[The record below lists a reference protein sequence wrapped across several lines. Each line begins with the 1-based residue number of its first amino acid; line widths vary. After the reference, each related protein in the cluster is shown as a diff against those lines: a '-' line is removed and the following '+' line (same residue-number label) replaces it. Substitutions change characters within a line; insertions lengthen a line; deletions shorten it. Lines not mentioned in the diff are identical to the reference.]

1 MPRVKK
7 LDLGMTALDEL
18 FMNDKERAENK
29 LPKIFDI
36 PLSEIDD
43 FPDHPYRVL
52 DDEDMQNLM
61 ESIRDRGVITPAM
74 VRKKDD
80 GRYEMISGHRR
91 KHASERLGL
100 ETLRCEVV
108 EVSRDEAIILMV
120 DSNAQR
126 SEILPCDKGRAY
138 KMKLDAIKRQGQ
150 RTDLTSR
157 PVGEKLS
164 VTELA
169 ENAEDSERQIHR
181 YIRLTYLVPELQEF
195 VDKGQMK
202 MRPAVELSYL
212 DEETQ
217 RDIVDRIDETEAFP
231 SHDQA
236 IRIRKAFEAGEI
248 NYDKVQNIM
257 AEEKPN
263 QKPKFKFSFD
273 RLKPYIPK
281 DYNDRMAEDY
291 VIKALEHY
299 LECIQNVADEIK
311 TLREQQETAKAK
323 LDKSDEVNSEIKR
336 LCDWLDS
343 HDTSFTEYDDMV
355 IRRVVECIK
364 AYKDGTIKVIT
375 KFGTETTETV

>member
-138 KMKLDAIKRQGQ
+138 KMKLEAMKRLPG
-150 RTDLTSR
+150 RPSKENSD
-157 PVGEKLS
+157 PVGPNLS
-164 VTELA
+164 GTRSNEELA
-169 ENAEDSERQIHR
+169 EEVGDSTTQIKR
-181 YIRLTYLVPELQEF
+181 YIRLTYLVAELQEF

-299 LECIQNVADEIK
+299 QKYLRKQ
-311 TLREQQETAKAK
+311 REQA
-323 LDKSDEVNSEIKR
+323 R
-336 LCDWLDS
+336 
-343 HDTSFTEYDDMV
+343 
-355 IRRVVECIK
+355 
-364 AYKDGTIKVIT
+364 
-375 KFGTETTETV
+375 

>member
-61 ESIRDRGVITPAM
+61 ESIKDRGVITPAM

-120 DSNAQR
+120 DSNSQR
-126 SEILPCDKGRAY
+126 SEIAPTDKGKAY
-138 KMKLDAIKRQGQ
+138 KMKLEAIKRQQGE
-150 RTDLTSR
+150 RTDLTSA
-157 PVGEKLS
+157 PLVQKLDGKLS
-164 VTELA
+164 RELLA
-169 ENAEDSERQIHR
+169 EASDDSHEQIRR
-181 YIRLTYLVPELQEF
+181 YIRLTYLVDELQDF

-281 DYNDRMAEDY
+281 DYSDKMAEDY

-299 LECIQNVADEIK
+299 QKYLKKQ
-311 TLREQQETAKAK
+311 REQA
-323 LDKSDEVNSEIKR
+323 R
-336 LCDWLDS
+336 
-343 HDTSFTEYDDMV
+343 
-355 IRRVVECIK
+355 
-364 AYKDGTIKVIT
+364 
-375 KFGTETTETV
+375 

>member
-7 LDLGMTALDEL
+7 LDLGMAALDEL

-43 FPDHPYRVL
+43 FPGHPYRVL

-61 ESIRDRGVITPAM
+61 ESIKDRGVITPAM

-120 DSNAQR
+120 DSNSQR
-126 SEILPCDKGRAY
+126 SEIAPTDKGKAY
-138 KMKLDAIKRQGQ
+138 KMKLEAIKRQQGE
-150 RTDLTSR
+150 RTDLTSV
-157 PVGEKLS
+157 PSGQKLNGKTS
-164 VTELA
+164 REILA
-169 ENAEDSERQIHR
+169 ENSEDSNTQIQR
-181 YIRLTYLVPELQEF
+181 YIRLTNLVPELQDF
-195 VDKGQMK
+195 VDKGKMK

-217 RDIVDRIDETEAFP
+217 RDIVDRIDETDVFP
-231 SHDQA
+231 SHAQA
-236 IRIRKAFEAGEI
+236 IRIRRAYEAGKI
-248 NYDKVQNIM
+248 DYDKVRDIM

-263 QKPKFKFSFD
+263 QQERIVLRGDRVRKYSAEQNGGICLQGARTLCKFF
-273 RLKPYIPK
+273 
-281 DYNDRMAEDY
+281 A
-291 VIKALEHY
+291 
-299 LECIQNVADEIK
+299 K
-311 TLREQQETAKAK
+311 TGGA
-323 LDKSDEVNSEIKR
+323 
-336 LCDWLDS
+336 
-343 HDTSFTEYDDMV
+343 
-355 IRRVVECIK
+355 
-364 AYKDGTIKVIT
+364 
-375 KFGTETTETV
+375 

>member
-61 ESIRDRGVITPAM
+61 ESISERGIITPAM
-74 VRKKDD
+74 VRKKED

-91 KHASERLGL
+91 KHSSERLGL
-100 ETLRCEVV
+100 ETIRCEVV

-126 SEILPCDKGRAY
+126 SEILPCDKGIAY
-138 KMKLDAIKRQGQ
+138 KMKLDAIKRHGQ
-150 RTDLTSR
+150 RTDLTSD
-157 PVGEKLS
+157 PVGPKLARS
-164 VTELA
+164 NEELA
-169 ENAEDSERQIHR
+169 EKVGDSTTQIKR

-236 IRIRKAFEAGEI
+236 IRIRKAFEAGEVC
-248 NYDKVQNIM
+248 YDKVQDIM

-281 DYNDRMAEDY
+281 DYSDSKAEDY
-291 VIKALEHY
+291 VIKALEFYQKY
-299 LECIQNVADEIK
+299 LKKQ
-311 TLREQQETAKAK
+311 REQA
-323 LDKSDEVNSEIKR
+323 R
-336 LCDWLDS
+336 
-343 HDTSFTEYDDMV
+343 
-355 IRRVVECIK
+355 
-364 AYKDGTIKVIT
+364 
-375 KFGTETTETV
+375 

>member
-43 FPDHPYRVL
+43 FPGHPYRVL

-126 SEILPCDKGRAY
+126 SVILPCDKGRAY
-138 KMKLDAIKRQGQ
+138 KMKLEAIKRQGQ
-150 RTDLTSR
+150 RTDLTSD
-157 PVGEKLS
+157 PVGPKLERS
-164 VTELA
+164 NTELA
-169 ENAEDSERQIHR
+169 EESGDSTTQIKR
-181 YIRLTYLVPELQEF
+181 YIRLTYLVDELQDF

-236 IRIRKAFEAGEI
+236 IRIRKAYEAGEI
-248 NYDKVQNIM
+248 DYDKVRDIM

-281 DYNDRMAEDY
+281 DYSDSKAEDY
-291 VIKALEHY
+291 VIKALEFYQKY
-299 LECIQNVADEIK
+299 LKKQ
-311 TLREQQETAKAK
+311 REQA
-323 LDKSDEVNSEIKR
+323 R
-336 LCDWLDS
+336 
-343 HDTSFTEYDDMV
+343 
-355 IRRVVECIK
+355 
-364 AYKDGTIKVIT
+364 
-375 KFGTETTETV
+375 

>member
-126 SEILPCDKGRAY
+126 SEISPCDKGRAY
-138 KMKLDAIKRQGQ
+138 KMKLDAINRQGQ
-150 RTDLTSR
+150 RTDLTFS
-157 PVGEKLS
+157 PEGKKLENGK
-164 VTELA
+164 ELA
-169 ENAEDSERQIHR
+169 EKVGDSQTQIYR

-248 NYDKVQNIM
+248 NYDKVQDIM

-291 VIKALEHY
+291 VIKALEYYQKY
-299 LECIQNVADEIK
+299 LRKQ
-311 TLREQQETAKAK
+311 REQA
-323 LDKSDEVNSEIKR
+323 R
-336 LCDWLDS
+336 
-343 HDTSFTEYDDMV
+343 
-355 IRRVVECIK
+355 
-364 AYKDGTIKVIT
+364 
-375 KFGTETTETV
+375 

>member
-61 ESIRDRGVITPAM
+61 ESIKDRGVITPAM

-120 DSNAQR
+120 DSNSQR
-126 SEILPCDKGRAY
+126 SEIAPTDKGKAY
-138 KMKLDAIKRQGQ
+138 KMKLEAIKRQQGE
-150 RTDLTSR
+150 RTDLTSA
-157 PVGEKLS
+157 PVVQKLDGKS
-164 VTELA
+164 SRELLA
-169 ENAEDSERQIHR
+169 ETNDDSHEQIRR
-181 YIRLTYLVPELQEF
+181 YIRLTYLVPELQDF

-236 IRIRKAFEAGEI
+236 IRIRKAYEAGEI
-248 NYDKVQNIM
+248 DYDKVRDIM

-281 DYNDRMAEDY
+281 DYSDSKAEDY
-291 VIKALEHY
+291 VIKALEFYQKY
-299 LECIQNVADEIK
+299 LKKQ
-311 TLREQQETAKAK
+311 RE
-323 LDKSDEVNSEIKR
+323 
-336 LCDWLDS
+336 
-343 HDTSFTEYDDMV
+343 
-355 IRRVVECIK
+355 
-364 AYKDGTIKVIT
+364 
-375 KFGTETTETV
+375 

>member
-43 FPDHPYRVL
+43 FPGHPYRVL

-61 ESIRDRGVITPAM
+61 ESIKDRGVITPAM

-120 DSNAQR
+120 DSNSQR
-126 SEILPCDKGRAY
+126 SEIAPTDKGKAY
-138 KMKLDAIKRQGQ
+138 KMKLEAIKRQQGE
-150 RTDLTSR
+150 RTDLTSV
-157 PVGEKLS
+157 PSGQKLNGKTS
-164 VTELA
+164 REILA
-169 ENAEDSERQIHR
+169 ENSEDSNTQIQR
-181 YIRLTYLVPELQEF
+181 YIRLTNLVPELQDF

-236 IRIRKAFEAGEI
+236 IRIRKAYEAGEI
-248 NYDKVQNIM
+248 DYDKVRNIM

-281 DYNDRMAEDY
+281 DYSDSKAEDY
-291 VIKALEHY
+291 VIKALEFYQKY
-299 LECIQNVADEIK
+299 LKKQ
-311 TLREQQETAKAK
+311 REQA
-323 LDKSDEVNSEIKR
+323 R
-336 LCDWLDS
+336 
-343 HDTSFTEYDDMV
+343 
-355 IRRVVECIK
+355 
-364 AYKDGTIKVIT
+364 
-375 KFGTETTETV
+375 

>member
-43 FPDHPYRVL
+43 FPGHPYRVL

-61 ESIRDRGVITPAM
+61 ESIKDRGVITPAM

-120 DSNAQR
+120 DSNSQR
-126 SEILPCDKGRAY
+126 SEIAPTDKGKAY
-138 KMKLDAIKRQGQ
+138 KMKLEAIKRQEQ
-150 RTDLTSR
+150 RTDLTSD
-157 PVGEKLS
+157 PVGPKLERS
-164 VTELA
+164 NTELA
-169 ENAEDSERQIHR
+169 EESGDSTTQIKR
-181 YIRLTYLVPELQEF
+181 YIRLTYLVDELQDF

-217 RDIVDRIDETEAFP
+217 RDIVDHIDETEAFP

-236 IRIRKAFEAGEI
+236 IRIRKAYEAGEI
-248 NYDKVQNIM
+248 DYDKVRDIM

-281 DYNDRMAEDY
+281 DYSDSKAEDY
-291 VIKALEHY
+291 VIKALEFYQKY
-299 LECIQNVADEIK
+299 LKKQ
-311 TLREQQETAKAK
+311 REQA
-323 LDKSDEVNSEIKR
+323 R
-336 LCDWLDS
+336 
-343 HDTSFTEYDDMV
+343 
-355 IRRVVECIK
+355 
-364 AYKDGTIKVIT
+364 
-375 KFGTETTETV
+375 

>member
-43 FPDHPYRVL
+43 FPGHPYRVL

-61 ESIRDRGVITPAM
+61 ESIKDRGVITPAM

-100 ETLRCEVV
+100 QTIRSEVV

-120 DSNAQR
+120 DSNSQR
-126 SEILPCDKGRAY
+126 SEIAPTDKGKAY
-138 KMKLDAIKRQGQ
+138 KMKLEAIKRQGQ
-150 RTDLTSR
+150 RTDLTST
-157 PVGEKLS
+157 PLGEKLEGKDALS
-164 VTELA
+164 VT
-169 ENAEDSERQIHR
+169 QISNESGESQTQIQR
-181 YIRLTYLVPELQEF
+181 YIRLTYLVPELQDF

-236 IRIRKAFEAGEI
+236 IRIRKAYEAGEI
-248 NYDKVQNIM
+248 NYDKVRDIM

-281 DYNDRMAEDY
+281 DYSDSKAEDY
-291 VIKALEHY
+291 VIKALEFYQKY
-299 LECIQNVADEIK
+299 LKKQ
-311 TLREQQETAKAK
+311 REQA
-323 LDKSDEVNSEIKR
+323 R
-336 LCDWLDS
+336 
-343 HDTSFTEYDDMV
+343 
-355 IRRVVECIK
+355 
-364 AYKDGTIKVIT
+364 
-375 KFGTETTETV
+375 

>member
-61 ESIRDRGVITPAM
+61 ESIKDRGVITPAM

-100 ETLRCEVV
+100 QTIRCEVV

-120 DSNAQR
+120 DSNSQR
-126 SEILPCDKGRAY
+126 SEIAPSDKGKAY
-138 KMKLDAIKRQGQ
+138 KMKLEAIKRQGQ
-150 RTDLTSR
+150 RTDLTST
-157 PVGEKLS
+157 PTACKLKGETADIIGEQAGES
-164 VTELA
+164 GDQV
-169 ENAEDSERQIHR
+169 RR
-181 YIRLTYLVPELQEF
+181 FIRLTNLVPELQDF

-236 IRIRKAFEAGEI
+236 IRIRKAYESGEI
-248 NYDKVQNIM
+248 DYDKVRDIM

-281 DYNDRMAEDY
+281 DYSDSKAEDY
-291 VIKALEHY
+291 VIKALEFYQKY
-299 LECIQNVADEIK
+299 LKKQ
-311 TLREQQETAKAK
+311 REQA
-323 LDKSDEVNSEIKR
+323 R
-336 LCDWLDS
+336 
-343 HDTSFTEYDDMV
+343 
-355 IRRVVECIK
+355 
-364 AYKDGTIKVIT
+364 
-375 KFGTETTETV
+375 

>member
-61 ESIRDRGVITPAM
+61 ESIKDRGVITPAM

-120 DSNAQR
+120 DSNSQR
-126 SEILPCDKGRAY
+126 SEIAPTDKGKAY
-138 KMKLDAIKRQGQ
+138 KMKLEAIKRQQGE
-150 RTDLTSR
+150 RTDLTSA
-157 PVGEKLS
+157 PLVQKLDGKS
-164 VTELA
+164 SRELLA
-169 ENAEDSERQIHR
+169 EASDDSHEQIRR
-181 YIRLTYLVPELQEF
+181 YIRLTYLVDELQDF

-236 IRIRKAFEAGEI
+236 IRIRKAFEAGEVS
-248 NYDKVQNIM
+248 YDKVQDIM

-281 DYNDRMAEDY
+281 DYTDSMAEDY

-299 LECIQNVADEIK
+299 QKYLKKQ
-311 TLREQQETAKAK
+311 REQA
-323 LDKSDEVNSEIKR
+323 R
-336 LCDWLDS
+336 
-343 HDTSFTEYDDMV
+343 
-355 IRRVVECIK
+355 
-364 AYKDGTIKVIT
+364 
-375 KFGTETTETV
+375 

>member
-43 FPDHPYRVL
+43 FPGHPYRVL

-61 ESIRDRGVITPAM
+61 ESIKDRGVITPAM

-120 DSNAQR
+120 DSNSQR
-126 SEILPCDKGRAY
+126 SEIAPTDKGKAY
-138 KMKLDAIKRQGQ
+138 KMKLEAIKRQQGE
-150 RTDLTSR
+150 RTDLTSV
-157 PVGEKLS
+157 PSVQKLNGKTS
-164 VTELA
+164 REILA
-169 ENAEDSERQIHR
+169 ENSEDSNTQIQR
-181 YIRLTYLVPELQEF
+181 YIRLTNLVPELQDF

-236 IRIRKAFEAGEI
+236 IRIRKAYEAGEI
-248 NYDKVQNIM
+248 DYDKVRDIM

-281 DYNDRMAEDY
+281 DYSDSKAEDY
-291 VIKALEHY
+291 VIKALEFYQKY
-299 LECIQNVADEIK
+299 LKKQ
-311 TLREQQETAKAK
+311 REQA
-323 LDKSDEVNSEIKR
+323 R
-336 LCDWLDS
+336 
-343 HDTSFTEYDDMV
+343 
-355 IRRVVECIK
+355 
-364 AYKDGTIKVIT
+364 
-375 KFGTETTETV
+375 

>member
-43 FPDHPYRVL
+43 FPGHPYRVL

-61 ESIRDRGVITPAM
+61 ESIKDRGVITPAM

-126 SEILPCDKGRAY
+126 SVILPCDKGRAY
-138 KMKLDAIKRQGQ
+138 KMKLEAIKRQGQ

-164 VTELA
+164 VAELA
-169 ENAEDSERQIHR
+169 EDAEDSERQIHR
-181 YIRLTYLVPELQEF
+181 YIRLTYLVDELQDF

-236 IRIRKAFEAGEI
+236 IRIRKAYEAGEI
-248 NYDKVQNIM
+248 DYDKVRDIM

-281 DYNDRMAEDY
+281 DYSDSKAEDY
-291 VIKALEHY
+291 VIKALEFYQKY
-299 LECIQNVADEIK
+299 LKKQ
-311 TLREQQETAKAK
+311 REQA
-323 LDKSDEVNSEIKR
+323 R
-336 LCDWLDS
+336 
-343 HDTSFTEYDDMV
+343 
-355 IRRVVECIK
+355 
-364 AYKDGTIKVIT
+364 
-375 KFGTETTETV
+375 

>member
-43 FPDHPYRVL
+43 FPGHPYRVL

-61 ESIRDRGVITPAM
+61 ESIKDRGVITPAM

-100 ETLRCEVV
+100 KTLRCEVV

-120 DSNAQR
+120 DSNSQR
-126 SEILPCDKGRAY
+126 SEIAPTDKGKAY
-138 KMKLDAIKRQGQ
+138 KMKLEAIKRQGQ
-150 RTDLTSR
+150 RTDLTST
-157 PVGEKLS
+157 PLGEKLEGKDALS
-164 VTELA
+164 VT
-169 ENAEDSERQIHR
+169 QISNESGESQTQIQR
-181 YIRLTYLVPELQEF
+181 YIRLTYLVPELQDF

-236 IRIRKAFEAGEI
+236 IRIRKAYEAGEI
-248 NYDKVQNIM
+248 DYDKVRDIM

-281 DYNDRMAEDY
+281 DYSDSKAEDY
-291 VIKALEHY
+291 VIKALEFYQKY
-299 LECIQNVADEIK
+299 LKKQ
-311 TLREQQETAKAK
+311 REQA
-323 LDKSDEVNSEIKR
+323 R
-336 LCDWLDS
+336 
-343 HDTSFTEYDDMV
+343 
-355 IRRVVECIK
+355 
-364 AYKDGTIKVIT
+364 
-375 KFGTETTETV
+375 